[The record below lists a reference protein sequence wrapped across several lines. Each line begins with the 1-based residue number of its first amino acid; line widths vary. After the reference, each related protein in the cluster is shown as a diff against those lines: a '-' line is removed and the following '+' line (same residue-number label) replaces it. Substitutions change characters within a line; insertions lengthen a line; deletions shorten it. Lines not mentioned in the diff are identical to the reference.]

1 MSRSRVCELVLTS
14 FRNVIITLI
23 HRDSASTQRYFACYP
38 QQALTF
44 LRAVFIRAVFITLE
58 PFQHEREVD
67 SHNAGTTREHLEP

>member
-44 LRAVFIRAVFITLE
+44 LRAVFITLE

>member
-1 MSRSRVCELVLTS
+1 MSGRVCELVLTS

-44 LRAVFIRAVFITLE
+44 LRACT
-58 PFQHEREVD
+58 ERRKAAERNKKEEDGAEGERTEEEQYV
-67 SHNAGTTREHLEP
+67 